1 MDTNDGAPVKDC
13 DAFRNFVG
21 KFTWRFDDK
30 LLQKSGCCLYRN
42 VRHLHHERGLS
53 FKVYRM

>member
-53 FKVYRM
+53 SKV